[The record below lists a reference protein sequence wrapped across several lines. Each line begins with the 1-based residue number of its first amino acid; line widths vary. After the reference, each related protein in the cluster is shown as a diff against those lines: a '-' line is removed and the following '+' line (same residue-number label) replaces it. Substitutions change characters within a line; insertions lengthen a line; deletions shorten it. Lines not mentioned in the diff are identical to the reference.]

1 VSWGEGDGALGV
13 IGEVVQAA
21 GVGEQG
27 AQRQTPAVVARAAH
41 QTRKV
46 SVPGVGQGQPV
57 LGGELQHHGRDE
69 RLGDAARAEVVV
81 AGDAVAGAGEA
92 CAGGFTGQQRGGGSL
107 AAGDQ
112 KGEQT
117 AQGAG
122 GARCR
127 GGGGGV

>member
-46 SVPGVGQGQPV
+46 SVQGVGQGQPV

-81 AGDAVAGAGEA
+81 ADDAVVGAGEA
-92 CAGGFTGQQRGGGSL
+92 CARGFTGRQRGGG
-107 AAGDQ
+107 
-112 KGEQT
+112 
-117 AQGAG
+117 
-122 GARCR
+122 
-127 GGGGGV
+127 GV